1 MEYKTTPEDELM
13 FSRVFDAIEGTVGNV
28 WEGVQEASQEGS
40 WLDRSTIIGDDV
52 LRLMGGGLMNTAQAI
67 SAIPGVTKLAE
78 FEEWLVERARAT
90 NEELT
95 PWLDP
100 RVAGWGTRIASGWLL
115 DKGVGKVLKG
125 AKYAGKAGVKRIL
138 DNIPADKVYA
148 LSSEPIDSALNVD
161 RLKRVKDLARKLNI
175 EADKAVNQEVL
186 DTALESVNKDIPLRQ
201 RMNLRTAARYEITGF
216 DATGEFDIKK
226 FREVMKDMP
235 SEGREFLGEFETG
248 TALSGASKGDFR
260 TFKAFKR
267 SEMPAIREAF
277 SRISEGLTGLPMGT
291 QFEVHH
297 IAALKATANIYDGLQ
312 WNSPIYRQVT
322 DRLLKHVPGLG
333 QMEGNL
339 MGVVGKSSH
348 VGTPHYLVHKFYSD
362 LIGKSGQRMFTD
374 TVLKNMRRSKSYR
387 LKKADELGRIIAKS
401 EEIVRQAQ
409 EVFES
414 LYSTAPVSFDDLI
427 TRMGKLNDF
436 GYNDLIDP
444 KYQVKIIP
452 EIIEEAVADL
462 KKNPYPKFKSTKSVS
477 KSEFSKMM
485 KALTVDADWP
495 NMGMADRMRHMATYT
510 GMTYDQIDELI
521 RAGWLSPEQL
531 QDLF

>member
-1 MEYKTTPEDELM
+1 
-13 FSRVFDAIEGTVGNV
+13 
-28 WEGVQEASQEGS
+28 
-40 WLDRSTIIGDDV
+40 
-52 LRLMGGGLMNTAQAI
+52 
-67 SAIPGVTKLAE
+67 
-78 FEEWLVERARAT
+78 
-90 NEELT
+90 
-95 PWLDP
+95 
-100 RVAGWGTRIASGWLL
+100 
-115 DKGVGKVLKG
+115 KGVGKVLKG

-348 VGTPHYLVHKFYSD
+348 VGTPH
-362 LIGKSGQRMFTD
+362 
-374 TVLKNMRRSKSYR
+374 
-387 LKKADELGRIIAKS
+387 
-401 EEIVRQAQ
+401 
-409 EVFES
+409 
-414 LYSTAPVSFDDLI
+414 
-427 TRMGKLNDF
+427 
-436 GYNDLIDP
+436 
-444 KYQVKIIP
+444 
-452 EIIEEAVADL
+452 
-462 KKNPYPKFKSTKSVS
+462 
-477 KSEFSKMM
+477 
-485 KALTVDADWP
+485 
-495 NMGMADRMRHMATYT
+495 
-510 GMTYDQIDELI
+510 
-521 RAGWLSPEQL
+521 
-531 QDLF
+531 